1 MSTKTLLSLKVLKTI
16 RERSSKVEIRP
27 VPECTTKGPRHRAF
41 KKELVASSLHAQA
54 QAPDDPFHDQDSQYV
69 SCDSLCRLHHVF
81 NVSNRLVRIDSV
93 CPFQDYP
100 RSVPF
105 ISFYF
110 NTCLKITRLYPP
122 DAYRKHL
129 RDFYLR
135 AAISDSIV
143 FLLDSLEQLKLK
155 RI

>member
-1 MSTKTLLSLKVLKTI
+1 
-16 RERSSKVEIRP
+16 
-27 VPECTTKGPRHRAF
+27 
-41 KKELVASSLHAQA
+41 
-54 QAPDDPFHDQDSQYV
+54 
-69 SCDSLCRLHHVF
+69 
-81 NVSNRLVRIDSV
+81 
-93 CPFQDYP
+93 
-100 RSVPF
+100 
-105 ISFYF
+105 
-110 NTCLKITRLYPP
+110 LYPP